1 LELADA
7 ILSASFISMFGDPSK
22 NSDDFARVP
31 LGELAHVRS
40 GVTKGRKLRGKETIR
55 VPYLRVAN
63 VQDGFLGLSE
73 VKTIEVLP
81 QDVDKYHLE
90 DGDILITEGGDP
102 DKLRRGCVWR
112 NQVEGC
118 IHQNHVFRLRTKR
131 GKLAPEY
138 LAALL
143 RTQYAKHHFLGC
155 AKRTSNLASV
165 NSRQVK
171 AFPVPLQA
179 ITLQEKFVSVV
190 EHWVQSTERLS
201 RALADAENLFTSM
214 MNDAFTGQ
222 LTAEWEAENAKWI
235 AAQVELQE
243 QLPLL
248 LLLALI
254 REKATRV
261 ARSSTR
267 GAVPIT
273 ALMKYVF
280 LFQMEG
286 SSRRRFYHFVP
297 YHYGPFARELY
308 TDLERL
314 QAEGLINVDSETD
327 EVKTR
332 IALADPAK
340 ADAALAELP
349 DDLKEDVATIID
361 AYGDLDH
368 NALLKTIYDKYPT
381 YTTKSRVKRR
391 ANLKKDLS

>member
-1 LELADA
+1 
-7 ILSASFISMFGDPSK
+7 
-22 NSDDFARVP
+22 
-31 LGELAHVRS
+31 
-40 GVTKGRKLRGKETIR
+40 
-55 VPYLRVAN
+55 
-63 VQDGFLGLSE
+63 
-73 VKTIEVLP
+73 
-81 QDVDKYHLE
+81 
-90 DGDILITEGGDP
+90 
-102 DKLRRGCVWR
+102 
-112 NQVEGC
+112 
-118 IHQNHVFRLRTKR
+118 
-131 GKLAPEY
+131 
-138 LAALL
+138 
-143 RTQYAKHHFLGC
+143 
-155 AKRTSNLASV
+155 
-165 NSRQVK
+165 
-171 AFPVPLQA
+171 
-179 ITLQEKFVSVV
+179 
-190 EHWVQSTERLS
+190 
-201 RALADAENLFTSM
+201 LADAENLFTSM